1 MGTHVIH
8 FYGPITPGS
17 VQELRNVTLATI
29 HQQQQAASEILL
41 LLSSEG
47 GNITAG
53 FTAYHFLQS
62 LPVPLTIHNTGNV
75 ESMGVIMLLAGT
87 TRLSVACGKFAIHA
101 MHWGFGNAPVDHNR
115 LLEYGDS
122 LNFDLERYS
131 RIFKERTSGAQKPID
146 VKEHL
151 TGRQT
156 FLELLMLCRQ
166 DLLQRLGPPTF
177 LMGQFIGGLKWL
189 VFDRRH

>member
-17 VQELRNVTLATI
+17 VQELRNVTLAAI

-131 RIFKERTSGAQKPID
+131 QIFKERTSGAQKPID

-151 TGRQT
+151 TGRANIFGAT
-156 FLELLMLCRQ
+156 
-166 DLLQRLGPPTF
+166 DALQAGLITE
-177 LMGQFIGGLKWL
+177 IGTPNIPHGAIHWWPQ
-189 VFDRRH
+189 VVGI